1 MKRTGRLLCAVL
13 GMFFLAGCNL
23 LPDFSIT
30 LTPVCEDE
38 MVWDFVSEL
47 KDSSVLLMSKSGYAL
62 FSYMAIGSGR
72 GVSIV
77 TNNTRISDVAK
88 LFSGKITVINA
99 NLDDT
104 VPIETI
110 WEVVRNNKTDLFCDF
125 DQLVAIYV
133 SKYVNGARANSMT
146 VFHKSDFL
154 T

>member
-1 MKRTGRLLCAVL
+1 MADW
-13 GMFFLAGCNL
+13 FLEQAN
-23 LPDFSIT
+23 IQVN
-30 LTPVCEDE
+30 PVKIPHQNKKYE

-47 KDSSVLLMSKSGYAL
+47 KDTSVLLMSKSGYAL

-110 WEVVRNNKTDLFCDF
+110 WEVIRNNKTDLFCDF

-133 SKYVNGARANSMT
+133 SKYVKGARANSIT

>member
-1 MKRTGRLLCAVL
+1 MAEWLLEQANIQV
-13 GMFFLAGCNL
+13 N
-23 LPDFSIT
+23 
-30 LTPVCEDE
+30 PVKMPSQSKKYEV
-38 MVWDFVSEL
+38 VWDFVSKL
-47 KDSSVLLMSKSGYAL
+47 KDTSVLLMSKSGYAL
-62 FSYMAIGSGR
+62 FTFMAIGSDK

-88 LFSGKITVINA
+88 LFSGNITVINA

-110 WEVVRNNKTDLFCDF
+110 WEVISNNKTDLFGDF
-125 DQLVAIYV
+125 DQLVAVYV
-133 SKYVNGARANSMT
+133 SKYVNGARANSIT

>member
-1 MKRTGRLLCAVL
+1 
-13 GMFFLAGCNL
+13 
-23 LPDFSIT
+23 
-30 LTPVCEDE
+30 

-47 KDSSVLLMSKSGYAL
+47 KDTSVLLMSKSGYAL

-88 LFSGKITVINA
+88 LFSGKITVLNA

-110 WEVVRNNKTDLFCDF
+110 WEVVRNNKTDLFFDC

-133 SKYVNGARANSMT
+133 SKYVKGARANSIT
-146 VFHKSDFL
+146 VFHKSDF
-154 T
+154 